1 VGVVVSFMQVEPH
14 IKVCVDRI
22 PEAELRN
29 LVAEMLSRLAQLD
42 GMDVLRSNYP
52 LVAAHWEEPGRFNP

>member
-1 VGVVVSFMQVEPH
+1 MQVDAH
-14 IKVCVDRI
+14 IKICVDRI

-29 LVAEMLSRLAQLD
+29 LVAEMLQRLSMLD

-52 LVAAHWEEPGRFNP
+52 LVAAHWEAPRSFNP

>member
-1 VGVVVSFMQVEPH
+1 MQVDAH
-14 IKVCVDRI
+14 IKICVDRI

-29 LVAEMLSRLAQLD
+29 LVAEMLQRLSMLD

-52 LVAAHWEEPGRFNP
+52 LVAAHWEEPVRFNP